1 MKIPAK
7 NRDFE
12 AWHYQQSN
20 PNISIYPSDSLLV
33 AHQGDLSKTFKE
45 LGSQSS
51 VKSLVTSMAISG
63 ALSGFDGLMG
73 WEKAADG

>member
-1 MKIPAK
+1 M
-7 NRDFE
+7 
-12 AWHYQQSN
+12 
-20 PNISIYPSDSLLV
+20 